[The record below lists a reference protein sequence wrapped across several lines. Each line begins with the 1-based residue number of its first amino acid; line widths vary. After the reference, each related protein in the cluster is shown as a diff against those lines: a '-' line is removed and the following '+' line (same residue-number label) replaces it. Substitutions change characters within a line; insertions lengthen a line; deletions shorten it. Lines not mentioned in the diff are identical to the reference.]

1 MKDNESFEMT
11 YSAQQQA
18 EINQIRNKYLP
29 KKEDKMDILRKLDRQ
44 VGQKATAYS
53 IAVGILGT
61 ILFGLGMSIILSDL
75 KNLFQPFAYPL
86 GIIIGI
92 VGFITLAFA
101 YPLYHQI
108 LKKERKKIAP
118 QIIQLTDEMLK

>member
-29 KKEDKMDILRKLDRQ
+29 KKEDKMEILRKLDHQ
-44 VGQKATAYS
+44 AEQKATAYS
-53 IAVGILGT
+53 IAVGVLGT

-75 KNLFQPFAYPL
+75 KHSFQPFAYPL
-86 GIIIGI
+86 GIILGI
-92 VGFITLAFA
+92 VGFVTLAFA

-108 LKKERKKIAP
+108 LKKERNKIAP